1 MANRRGEEL
10 TDEQWE
16 LIGPLIPEPVRR
28 PDGRGRPWRENREV
42 LDGVLWILRSGA
54 RWQDL
59 PARFPPYQTCH
70 RRYQQWVRAGV
81 LRDVLEALAQDLKE
95 RGELDLSECFIDGTF
110 IVAKKGANTLERP
123 SGAKARSSKARSSK
137 ARSSKARSSKAR
149 SSKARSSWQYQTLLV
164 FLSPCTQRVLRR
176 MRSPLCS
183 TLWSKVSL
191 MNGLS
196 T

>member
-42 LDGVLWILRSGA
+42 LNGVLWILRSGA

-59 PARFPPYQTCH
+59 PERFPPYQTCH

-81 LRDVLEALAQDLKE
+81 LRDVLETLAQDLQE

-110 IVAKKGANTLERP
+110 IVAKKGAETLARP
-123 SGAKARSSKARSSK
+123 SGAKARSS
-137 ARSSKARSSKAR
+137 
-149 SSKARSSWQYQTLLV
+149 WQWQTVLV
-164 FLSPCTQRVLRR
+164 FLSPSTQRVLRH
-176 MRSPLCS
+176 MKSPLSS

-191 MNGLS
+191 MNCPN